1 MTDVSNKMI
10 KTAIITTIK
19 VAMPKSTKPVVIF
32 DGSLF
37 PSRSLL
43 KPQTRRVMPKDK
55 QMIKPRMIIS
65 GENTNRITKTADLYM
80 NIRNNRRA
88 VSPVNKTLSTIQPAR
103 TFPYSLFLF
112 PPLTK
117 SPPVTARATIAMIIN
132 TNSVTG
138 PMLYIILP
146 LLPVI

>member
-1 MTDVSNKMI
+1 MTDVSNKII
-10 KTAIITTIK
+10 KTTTIK
-19 VAMPKSTKPVVIF
+19 IINVAIPKSTKPVVILA
-32 DGSLF
+32 GVLF

-43 KPQTRRVMPKDK
+43 KPSTRRVMPKDK
-55 QMIKPRMIIS
+55 QIIKPRMIIS

-117 SPPVTARATIAMIIN
+117 SPPVTARATIVMRIN

-138 PMLYIILP
+138 PTL
-146 LLPVI
+146 